1 MHVSVGSERHGGG
14 WDGYTIPR
22 SNHQAHY
29 IYHSQQTKT
38 DINTR
43 SNQEATMIEPF
54 TSTRKILLLALG
66 IINLVVYHG
75 LITHDSYNILS
86 SRNEPFYY
94 ICKILTHSR
103 DRHGGVVHA
112 EPERTSC
119 VYCAVPGCGDHAS
132 TELGQGPSRG
142 VVSPYAPQSPTLV
155 SNLHHIP
162 APQHGA
168 AVDWLVHA
176 HVLGTRGTE
185 RCGVIADNV
194 PIACYGSNALTLW
207 C

>member
-1 MHVSVGSERHGGG
+1 
-14 WDGYTIPR
+14 
-22 SNHQAHY
+22 
-29 IYHSQQTKT
+29 
-38 DINTR
+38 
-43 SNQEATMIEPF
+43 MIEPF

-119 VYCAVPGCGDHAS
+119 VYYTVPDCGDHAS

-142 VVSPYAPQSPTLV
+142 VVSPLRTPNRNTCIESPPYPG
-155 SNLHHIP
+155 P
-162 APQHGA
+162 ATRRGGRLAGA
-168 AVDWLVHA
+168 RARARCPRDRAVW
-176 HVLGTRGTE
+176 RY
-185 RCGVIADNV
+185 C
-194 PIACYGSNALTLW
+194 
-207 C
+207 

>member
-1 MHVSVGSERHGGG
+1 
-14 WDGYTIPR
+14 
-22 SNHQAHY
+22 
-29 IYHSQQTKT
+29 
-38 DINTR
+38 
-43 SNQEATMIEPF
+43 MIEPF

-112 EPERTSC
+112 EPKRTSC

-132 TELGQGPSRG
+132 PELGRGPRGRQRAPNLPISNTYPSIYHTVAPPVRRG
-142 VVSPYAPQSPTLV
+142 VGLA
-155 SNLHHIP
+155 
-162 APQHGA
+162 GA
-168 AVDWLVHA
+168 RTRARYPRDRAVW
-176 HVLGTRGTE
+176 R
-185 RCGVIADNV
+185 
-194 PIACYGSNALTLW
+194 
-207 C
+207 

>member
-1 MHVSVGSERHGGG
+1 MGQSSTFGMHVA
-14 WDGYTIPR
+14 Y
-22 SNHQAHY
+22 
-29 IYHSQQTKT
+29 
-38 DINTR
+38 
-43 SNQEATMIEPF
+43 
-54 TSTRKILLLALG
+54 L
-66 IINLVVYHG
+66 
-75 LITHDSYNILS
+75 
-86 SRNEPFYY
+86 
-94 ICKILTHSR
+94 
-103 DRHGGVVHA
+103 VHA

-155 SNLHHIP
+155 SNPHHIP

-194 PIACYGSNALTLW
+194 PIACYGSNALTLGAKLRALSAAHLSLFGRDPRHPPFRVSYRIPYRQRSLRT
-207 C
+207 

>member
-1 MHVSVGSERHGGG
+1 
-14 WDGYTIPR
+14 
-22 SNHQAHY
+22 
-29 IYHSQQTKT
+29 
-38 DINTR
+38 
-43 SNQEATMIEPF
+43 MIEPF

-162 APQHGA
+162 TPQHGA

-185 RCGVIADNV
+185 RCGVTGGGGGGEYSTLERLTPTKHGRLRRGVRNNCALGR
-194 PIACYGSNALTLW
+194 PPPLPTTTAGSWQDSVCHDCAVDPW
-207 C
+207 